1 MRLSLSPSQWS
12 KLLLFLACMVLLLTG
27 FPVSSEAQSHADRGA
42 ARRLMAE
49 MSEEETESADPS
61 EGDSDFRSSNFENA
75 DFDAGMEDLDYDFRK
90 SRSKE
95 EDAPKKIRNSSSRSS
110 KSGSAAKRTSR
121 MNEEEEEEWNET
133 ETEEDQDLKS
143 GSSSKKRRSGT
154 SSRTGSSEKKKK
166 SSADTKKRTGSSRSE
181 KSGRSS
187 KTKGKR
193 NVQKEEVPEDTRT
206 PEEKERDRM
215 AYFRETGI
223 WRWPELTETQ
233 IETEIEKQKKYL
245 EEIKAKFPR
254 TVYYESEHFFY
265 LTDAP
270 QPIAMECMKY
280 LEAMF
285 ARLCEMF
292 EFPKGSRVWTGKCIV
307 CAFAFQQD
315 FLRFEQEFFGATAN
329 KFTGASGLAHMSSD
343 GNVLISL
350 FYGNISTMAERWRFI
365 GVLVHESTHGF
376 MHRYRARQSLPL
388 WLEEGIAD
396 TMPAVIVPA
405 DRQAGL
411 KQRSGL
417 NQMRQTGSVG
427 GLMQSAGPL
436 EAWQYGIASGLVQF
450 MLKQNPHGF
459 KEFLDSIKDG
469 KDWVEA
475 LKETYRCTPEELL
488 FHFGRA
494 NRIPRLT
501 F

>member
-1 MRLSLSPSQWS
+1 MRLSLSSNRWS
-12 KLLLFLACMVLLLTG
+12 RSLLLLVCALLFLSGL
-27 FPVSSEAQSHADRGA
+27 PVSSEARSHAERNS

-49 MSEEETESADPS
+49 MSEDEIEETEETDSARETGSDDDP
-61 EGDSDFRSSNFENA
+61 EEVFDFRMTNFENA
-75 DFDAGMEDLDYDFRK
+75 DLDDESDDAVSDDESDDESDDADAGRVSK
-90 SRSKE
+90 SKKRSS
-95 EDAPKKIRNSSSRSS
+95 ATRSSS
-110 KSGSAAKRTSR
+110 KNGEKKKGSA
-121 MNEEEEEEWNET
+121 
-133 ETEEDQDLKS
+133 S
-143 GSSSKKRRSGT
+143 GSSSPKKRPDSKTDREDDERNDQKSGVKTRKKDSGKSSASGSRSGK
-154 SSRTGSSEKKKK
+154 SSRTK
-166 SSADTKKRTGSSRSE
+166 S
-181 KSGRSS
+181 
-187 KTKGKR
+187 KR
-193 NVQKEEVPEDTRT
+193 NAKKEAEPEDTRT
-206 PEEKERDRM
+206 PEEKERDRR
-215 AYFRETGI
+215 AYFEQTGI

-233 IETEIEKQKKYL
+233 FETEIEKQKKYL

-270 QPIAMECMKY
+270 KPIALECMKY

-292 EFPKGSRVWTGKCIV
+292 EFPKGSRVWHGKCIV

-315 FLRFEQEFFGATAN
+315 FLRFEQEFFGATAD

-350 FYGNISTMAERWRFI
+350 FYGNISAMAERWRFI

-405 DRQAGL
+405 DRQAAL

-436 EAWQYGIASGLVQF
+436 EAWQYGVASGLVQF